1 MHASHQLVRTAR
13 GRGGVAPERHHQ
25 AAYQQNAVK
34 KDRASKTHQEAGR
47 GLVNQFTTCLME
59 QPGPS
64 SSTISWNSYKNRVR
78 KVLYKRWTKAKMLA
92 QASLSISTV
101 AVRITLRADTANNNP
116 TKFKFPTLYRDVV
129 WKKWCPRLRLMRNL
143 SKESTFQKME
153 SHSGI
158 KSHLNSSILN
168 KSRVQKWVNLELR
181 TKKIFKLISHLRT
194 LKSKYHH

>member
-1 MHASHQLVRTAR
+1 MHASHRLVRTAR
-13 GRGGVAPERHHQ
+13 GRGGVASERHHQ

-47 GLVNQFTTCLME
+47 SLVNQCTTCLME

-64 SSTISWNSYKNRVR
+64 SSTISWNSYKNRIR
-78 KVLYKRWTKAKMLA
+78 KVLYKRWTNVKMLA

-101 AVRITLRADTANNNP
+101 AVRITLRADTANNP

-153 SHSGI
+153 SHSDI
-158 KSHLNSSILN
+158 KNHLNSSIQN
-168 KSRVQKWVNLELR
+168 KS
-181 TKKIFKLISHLRT
+181 
-194 LKSKYHH
+194 